1 MQTNAAPRL
10 RQDRALAAGRPAA
23 GRERADRK
31 VAQLGAGASKFAV
44 GDRVVS
50 MEPWKCVSACSRTMS
65 ASHASTC
72 PAHTYLTA
80 LPPGA
85 LSAEPSLS
93 RCASCRQTGAGQG
106 TWQQYVVVPEAD
118 LVGPAARLS

>member
-1 MQTNAAPRL
+1 MQGL
-10 RQDRALAAGRPAA
+10 G
-23 GRERADRK
+23 K
-31 VAQLGAGASKFAV
+31 VAQLGTGASKFAV

-65 ASHASTC
+65 ASHASTY

-85 LSAEPSLS
+85 CAPSQAC
-93 RCASCRQTGAGQG
+93 CAVRGCRQTGAGQG